1 MGRRGGNAFKRN
13 DGLRALKIA
22 KDGGLEPTMIEV
34 VVAKDGSATFR
45 IYGDRAVP
53 PAAGEP
59 ITREWTGRS
68 WRAPRRAGYVT
79 LSHG

>member
-1 MGRRGGNAFKRN
+1 MARRGSNSFRRN
-13 DGLRALKIA
+13 DGLCALKIA

-59 ITREWTGRS
+59 ITREWAEEIAKLKATPPKPKG
-68 WRAPRRAGYVT
+68 GQ
-79 LSHG
+79 